1 MYKLIQLLQSD
12 KATHILLCY
21 FITTIL
27 PWYFAGA
34 IVAFGLGL
42 YKEYKDS
49 TTPGHVASWWDMVA
63 NVVGITIGLIQI
75 IYIC

>member
-1 MYKLIQLLQSD
+1 MYKLIQLIQSD

-34 IVAFGLGL
+34 VVAFGLGL
-42 YKEYKDS
+42 YKEYEDYR
-49 TTPGHVASWWDMVA
+49 TPGHVASWWDMLA
-63 NVVGITIGLIQI
+63 NVVGIVTGVLTI
-75 IYIC
+75 IYL

>member
-1 MYKLIQLLQSD
+1 MYKLIQLIQSD

-27 PWYFAGA
+27 PYYFAGA
-34 IVAFGLGL
+34 VVAFGLGL
-42 YKEYKDS
+42 YKEYKDYKIPQH
-49 TTPGHVASWWDMVA
+49 TASVWDMVA